1 MEFVETQVK
10 ELRPGNS
17 YIEKLIYSARE
28 LMPYC
33 RKLEVDRDSN
43 AARIEGP
50 SIVIMQIC
58 LELWRKFVYCGLSYD
73 KILITPVKA
82 TQSGYSDKMKMLIVA
97 FKEKENNRSIIK
109 FRNSK

>member
-17 YIEKLIYSARE
+17 YIEKLVYSARE
-28 LMPYC
+28 MMPYC

-58 LELWRKFVYCGLSYD
+58 LELWKKFVYCGLSYD
-73 KILITPVKA
+73 KILLTPVKA
-82 TQSGYSDKMKMLIVA
+82 MQSTYSDKMVLRISA
-97 FKEKENNRSIIK
+97 FKEKEKNRTVIK
-109 FRNSK
+109 FRNLK